1 MFYLKR
7 LSLFLFLLSLSY
19 SQSAYFS
26 AGLTARY
33 GSGFQ
38 SSIEIGDTTRNSY
51 VFREHTLDITAGYG
65 NFSIWSNFE
74 FSSPPRIGP
83 DHLGLRKLRM
93 MWESDYL
100 SVSAGDL
107 YGQFGRGLALNLW
120 ESQGIDWDSSLRG
133 IWLTTRPNEKLTL
146 DIVSG
151 NSAGGRH
158 LPIGPGVDPRIRDFS
173 EDATV
178 SALLLS
184 VDNILPNLSIGLY
197 GVDVDAFKPWFG
209 KMQNLFGDVET
220 VDSVNV
226 RTRSFSPGFFVEYIG
241 RDYDLYVEVMKRSLE
256 IFDTDSLYSTP
267 SFEWI
272 YYERENKGW
281 GGYASVSYY
290 PGKLGVTLEYK
301 NYFFDDSHPDIRTK
315 LPYHLGRLAPIMNGP
330 TAFKEHSAV
339 LMRRTPHIMD
349 FEDEVG
355 IQAEVNLNV
364 SDDLFLIFNYAQSSR
379 HTGFRDVNYID
390 GYDGWEKVETESL
403 LWFSDN
409 EMFYPFKEFYG
420 EMNYHYSPLNLDLRL
435 MAARSSEMVETYAE
449 NILELPYSETHPL
462 YDHTQEQLNWFKR
475 DLFTLPTQLTMNLPS
490 GHGLM
495 LYWEHQWEDYH
506 DRNYLVYRNLSTG
519 EIDSVTT
526 DETLTVPYYYR
537 YVALNL
543 SKPSRYS
550 FGFVYDYASAV
561 KTGAPQNTD
570 PENDSWLEE
579 MLRNSGVDLT
589 NKWFGVQGSLYL
601 TPATILSVFYGSL
614 QGGLKCESGVCVY
627 VPGIEDAFTVTIT
640 SNF

>member
-26 AGLTARY
+26 AGLTAQY

-133 IWLTTRPNEKLTL
+133 IWLTTRPNEKLTV

-184 VDNILPNLSIGLY
+184 VDNLLPNLSIGLY
-197 GVDVDAFKPWFG
+197 AVDVDAFKPWFG

-290 PGKLGVTLEYK
+290 PGKLGLTLEYK

-315 LPYHLGRLAPIMNGP
+315 LPYRLGRLAPIMNGP

-420 EMNYHYSPLNLDLRL
+420 EFNYHYSPLNLDIRL
-435 MAARSSEMVETYAE
+435 MAARSSEIVESYVEIINELSYWE
-449 NILELPYSETHPL
+449 N
-462 YDHTQEQLNWFKR
+462 HTQEQLDWKKR
-475 DLFTLPTQLTMNLPS
+475 DLYTLPTELTLSLPS
-490 GHGLM
+490 GHGLT
-495 LYWEHQWEDYH
+495 LYWEHQWEDYN
-506 DRNYLVYRNLSTG
+506 DRNYLVYRDLSSS

-526 DETLTVPYYYR
+526 DEILTVPYYYR

-550 FGFVYDYASAV
+550 AGFIYDFASGI
-561 KTGAPQNTD
+561 KTGSPQNTD
-570 PENDSWLEE
+570 PANDSWLEE
-579 MLRNSGVDLT
+579 ILRNSGVDMT

-601 TPATILSVFYGSL
+601 TPATIFNVFYGSL
-614 QGGLKCESGVCVY
+614 QGGLKCDSGVCVY

>member
-133 IWLTTRPNEKLTL
+133 IWLTTRPNEKLTV

-178 SALLLS
+178 RALLLS

-290 PGKLGVTLEYK
+290 PGKLGLTLEYK

-420 EMNYHYSPLNLDLRL
+420 EFNYHYSPLNLDIRL
-435 MAARSSEMVETYAE
+435 MAARSSEIVESYVEIINELSYWE
-449 NILELPYSETHPL
+449 N
-462 YDHTQEQLNWFKR
+462 HTQEQLDWKKR
-475 DLFTLPTQLTMNLPS
+475 DLYTLPTELTLSLPS
-490 GHGLM
+490 GHGLT
-495 LYWEHQWEDYH
+495 LYWEHQWEDYN
-506 DRNYLVYRNLSTG
+506 DRNYLVYRDLSSS

-526 DETLTVPYYYR
+526 DEILTVPYYYR

-550 FGFVYDYASAV
+550 AGFIYDFASGI
-561 KTGAPQNTD
+561 KTGSPQNTD
-570 PENDSWLEE
+570 PANDSWLEE
-579 MLRNSGVDLT
+579 ILRNSGVDMT

-601 TPATILSVFYGSL
+601 TPATIFNVFYGSL
-614 QGGLKCESGVCVY
+614 QGGLKCDSGVCVY

>member
-133 IWLTTRPNEKLTL
+133 IWLTTRPNEKLTV

-290 PGKLGVTLEYK
+290 PGKLGLTLEYK

-315 LPYHLGRLAPIMNGP
+315 LPYRLGRLAPIMNGP

-420 EMNYHYSPLNLDLRL
+420 EFNYHYSPLNLDIRL
-435 MAARSSEMVETYAE
+435 MAARSSEIVESYVEIINELSYWE
-449 NILELPYSETHPL
+449 N
-462 YDHTQEQLNWFKR
+462 HTQEQLDWKKR
-475 DLFTLPTQLTMNLPS
+475 DLYTLPTELTLSLPS
-490 GHGLM
+490 GHGLT
-495 LYWEHQWEDYH
+495 LYWEHQWEDYN
-506 DRNYLVYRNLSTG
+506 DRNYLVYRDLSSS

-526 DETLTVPYYYR
+526 DEILTVPYYYR

-550 FGFVYDYASAV
+550 AGFIYDFASGI
-561 KTGAPQNTD
+561 KTGSPQNTD
-570 PENDSWLEE
+570 PANDSWLEE
-579 MLRNSGVDLT
+579 ILRNSGVDMT
-589 NKWFGVQGSLYL
+589 NKWFGIQGSLYL

>member
-1 MFYLKR
+1 VFYLKR

-133 IWLTTRPNEKLTL
+133 IWLTTRPNEKLTV

-290 PGKLGVTLEYK
+290 PGKLGLTLEYK

-315 LPYHLGRLAPIMNGP
+315 LPYRLGRLAPIMNGP

-420 EMNYHYSPLNLDLRL
+420 EFNYHYSPLNLDIRL
-435 MAARSSEMVETYAE
+435 MAARSSEIVESYVEIINELSYWE
-449 NILELPYSETHPL
+449 N
-462 YDHTQEQLNWFKR
+462 HTQEQLDWKKR
-475 DLFTLPTQLTMNLPS
+475 DLYTLPTELTLSLPS
-490 GHGLM
+490 GHGLT
-495 LYWEHQWEDYH
+495 LYWEHQWEDYN
-506 DRNYLVYRNLSTG
+506 DRNYLVYRDLSSS

-526 DETLTVPYYYR
+526 DEILTVPYYYR

-550 FGFVYDYASAV
+550 AGFIYDFASGI
-561 KTGAPQNTD
+561 KTGSPQNTD
-570 PENDSWLEE
+570 PANDSWLEE
-579 MLRNSGVDLT
+579 ILRNSGVDMT

-601 TPATILSVFYGSL
+601 TPATIFNVFYGSL
-614 QGGLKCESGVCVY
+614 QGGLKCDSGVCVY

>member
-1 MFYLKR
+1 MSPIIR
-7 LSLFLFLLSLSY
+7 LIPILILVSLSY
-19 SQSAYFS
+19 GQKTYFS
-26 AGLTARY
+26 AGLIAQF
-33 GSGFQ
+33 GSGLQ
-38 SSIEIGDTTRNSY
+38 PSIEIGDTTRESY
-51 VFREHTLDITAGYG
+51 VYREHFLDVTAAYG
-65 NFSIWSNFE
+65 NFTLWSNFE

-83 DHLGLRKLRM
+83 DHLGLRKLRLT
-93 MWESDYL
+93 WESERM
-100 SVSAGDL
+100 SVNAGDL

-120 ESQGIDWDSSLRG
+120 ENQGIDWDSSLKG
-133 IWLTTRPNEKLTL
+133 IWVTVRPTERLSVDL
-146 DIVSG
+146 VSG
-151 NSAGGRH
+151 NAAGGRH

-173 EDATV
+173 EDGTV
-178 SALLLS
+178 SALLLTA
-184 VDNILPNLSIGLY
+184 DNLLPNLSAGFY
-197 GVDVDAFKPWFG
+197 GVEIDAVNPWYG
-209 KMQNLFGDVET
+209 KMQNLSGDVES
-220 VDSVNV
+220 VDSISV
-226 RTRSFSPGFFVEYIG
+226 RTRSFSPGLFVEYFG
-241 RDYDLYVEVMKRSLE
+241 SDFDVYMEMMKRSLE
-256 IFDTDSLYSTP
+256 IFDADSLYSTP
-267 SFEWI
+267 LYDWL
-272 YYERENKGW
+272 YYDRESSGW

-301 NYFFDDSHPDIRTK
+301 NYFFDSSHPDIRK
-315 LPYHLGRLAPIMNGP
+315 NLPYRLGRVSSAMNGP
-330 TAFKEHSAV
+330 TAIKEYSSM
-339 LMRRTPHIMD
+339 LLSRTPHVMD

-355 IQAEVNLNV
+355 IQAEVNLSV
-364 SDDLFLIFNYAQSSR
+364 TDDLFLIFNYAQSSR

-390 GYDGWEKVETESL
+390 GYDGWEEVETESQF
-403 LWFSDN
+403 WFSDD
-409 EMFYPFKEFYG
+409 EMFYPFKEYYG

-506 DRNYLVYRNLSTG
+506 DRNYLVYRDLSTG

-561 KTGAPQNTD
+561 KTGTPQNTD

-579 MLRNSGVDLT
+579 ILRNSGVNMT
-589 NKWFGVQGSLYL
+589 NKWFGVQGFLYL

-614 QGGLKCESGVCVY
+614 QGGLKCDSGVCVY
-627 VPGIEDAFTVTIT
+627 VPGIEDAFTLTLT

>member
-133 IWLTTRPNEKLTL
+133 IWLTTRPNEKLTV

-290 PGKLGVTLEYK
+290 PGKLGLTLEYK

-315 LPYHLGRLAPIMNGP
+315 LPYRLGRLAPIMNGP

-420 EMNYHYSPLNLDLRL
+420 EFNYHYSPLNLDIRL
-435 MAARSSEMVETYAE
+435 MAARSSEIVESYVEIINELSYWE
-449 NILELPYSETHPL
+449 N
-462 YDHTQEQLNWFKR
+462 HTQEQLDWKKR
-475 DLFTLPTQLTMNLPS
+475 DLYTLPTELTLSLPS
-490 GHGLM
+490 GHGLT
-495 LYWEHQWEDYH
+495 LYWEHQWEDYN
-506 DRNYLVYRNLSTG
+506 DRNYLVYRDLSSS

-526 DETLTVPYYYR
+526 DEILTVPYYYR

-550 FGFVYDYASAV
+550 AGFVYDFASGI
-561 KTGAPQNTD
+561 KTGSPQNTD
-570 PENDSWLEE
+570 PANDSWLEE
-579 MLRNSGVDLT
+579 ILRNSGVDMT

-601 TPATILSVFYGSL
+601 TPATIFNVFYGSL
-614 QGGLKCESGVCVY
+614 QGGLKCDSGVCVY

>member
-1 MFYLKR
+1 MSPIIR
-7 LSLFLFLLSLSY
+7 LIPILILVSLSY
-19 SQSAYFS
+19 GQKTYFS
-26 AGLTARY
+26 AGLIAQF
-33 GSGFQ
+33 GSGLQ
-38 SSIEIGDTTRNSY
+38 PSIEIGDTTRESY
-51 VFREHTLDITAGYG
+51 VYREHFLDVTAAYG
-65 NFSIWSNFE
+65 NFTLWSNFE

-83 DHLGLRKLRM
+83 DHLGLRKLRLT
-93 MWESDYL
+93 WESERM
-100 SVSAGDL
+100 SVNAGDL

-120 ESQGIDWDSSLRG
+120 ENQGIDWDSSLKG
-133 IWLTTRPNEKLTL
+133 IWVTVRPTEKLSVDL
-146 DIVSG
+146 VSG
-151 NSAGGRH
+151 NAAGGRH

-173 EDATV
+173 EDGTV
-178 SALLLS
+178 RALLLTA
-184 VDNILPNLSIGLY
+184 DNLLPNLSAGFY
-197 GVDVDAFKPWFG
+197 GVEIDAVNPWYG
-209 KMQNLFGDVET
+209 KMQNLSGDVES
-220 VDSVNV
+220 VDSISV
-226 RTRSFSPGFFVEYIG
+226 RTRSFSPGLFVEYFGSDFDI
-241 RDYDLYVEVMKRSLE
+241 YMEMMKRSLE
-256 IFDTDSLYSTP
+256 IFDADSLYSTP
-267 SFEWI
+267 LYDWL
-272 YYERENKGW
+272 YYDRESSGW

-301 NYFFDDSHPDIRTK
+301 NYFFDSSHPDIRK
-315 LPYHLGRLAPIMNGP
+315 NLPYRLGRVSSAMNGP
-330 TAFKEHSAV
+330 TAIKEYSSM
-339 LMRRTPHIMD
+339 LLSRTPHVMD

-355 IQAEVNLNV
+355 IQAEVNLSV
-364 SDDLFLIFNYAQSSR
+364 TDDLFLIFNYAQSSR

-390 GYDGWEKVETESL
+390 GYDGWEEVGTESQF
-403 LWFSDN
+403 WFSDV
-409 EMFYPFKEFYG
+409 EMFYPFKEYYG

-506 DRNYLVYRNLSTG
+506 DRNYLVYRDLSTG

-561 KTGAPQNTD
+561 KTGTQQNTD

-579 MLRNSGVDLT
+579 ILRNSGVDMT
-589 NKWFGVQGSLYL
+589 NKWFGVQGFLYL

-614 QGGLKCESGVCVY
+614 QGGLNCDSGVCVY
-627 VPGIEDAFTVTIT
+627 VPGIEDAFTLTLT

>member
-133 IWLTTRPNEKLTL
+133 IWLTTRPNEKLTV

-290 PGKLGVTLEYK
+290 PGKLGLTLEYK

-315 LPYHLGRLAPIMNGP
+315 LPYRLGRLAPIMNGP

-420 EMNYHYSPLNLDLRL
+420 EFNYHYSPLNLDIRL
-435 MAARSSEMVETYAE
+435 MAARSSEIVESYVEIINELSYWE
-449 NILELPYSETHPL
+449 N
-462 YDHTQEQLNWFKR
+462 HTQEQLDWKKR
-475 DLFTLPTQLTMNLPS
+475 DLYTLPTELTLSLPS
-490 GHGLM
+490 GHGLT
-495 LYWEHQWEDYH
+495 LYWEHQWEDYN
-506 DRNYLVYRNLSTG
+506 DRNYLVYRDLSSS

-526 DETLTVPYYYR
+526 DEILTVPYYYR

-550 FGFVYDYASAV
+550 AGFIYDFASGI
-561 KTGAPQNTD
+561 KTGSPQNTD
-570 PENDSWLEE
+570 PANDSWLEE
-579 MLRNSGVDLT
+579 ILRNSGVDMT

-601 TPATILSVFYGSL
+601 TPATIFSVFYGSL
-614 QGGLKCESGVCVY
+614 QGGLKCDSGVCVY

>member
-133 IWLTTRPNEKLTL
+133 IWLTTRPNEKLTV

-339 LMRRTPHIMD
+339 LMRRTPHIID

-420 EMNYHYSPLNLDLRL
+420 EFNYHYSPLNLDIRL
-435 MAARSSEMVETYAE
+435 MAARSSEIVESYVEIINELSYWE
-449 NILELPYSETHPL
+449 N
-462 YDHTQEQLNWFKR
+462 HTQEQLDWKKR
-475 DLFTLPTQLTMNLPS
+475 DLYTLPTELTLSLPS
-490 GHGLM
+490 GHGLT
-495 LYWEHQWEDYH
+495 LYWEHQWEDYN
-506 DRNYLVYRNLSTG
+506 DRNYLVYRDLSSS

-526 DETLTVPYYYR
+526 DEILTVPYYYR

-550 FGFVYDYASAV
+550 AGFIYDFASGI
-561 KTGAPQNTD
+561 KTGSPQNTD
-570 PENDSWLEE
+570 PANDSWLEE
-579 MLRNSGVDLT
+579 ILRNSGVDMT

>member
-1 MFYLKR
+1 M
-7 LSLFLFLLSLSY
+7 LSLSY

-26 AGLTARY
+26 AGLTAQY

-83 DHLGLRKLRM
+83 DHLGLRKLRL

-133 IWLTTRPNEKLTL
+133 IWLTARPTEKLTV

-184 VDNILPNLSIGLY
+184 ADNFLPNLSLGLY

-226 RTRSFSPGFFVEYIG
+226 RTRSFSPGFFVEYFG

-272 YYERENKGW
+272 YYERESKGW

-330 TAFKEHSAV
+330 TAFKEYSAV

-364 SDDLFLIFNYAQSSR
+364 SDDLFLVFNYAQSSR

-420 EMNYHYSPLNLDLRL
+420 EFNYHYSPLNLDIRL
-435 MAARSSEMVETYAE
+435 MAARSSEIVESYVEIINELSYWE
-449 NILELPYSETHPL
+449 N
-462 YDHTQEQLNWFKR
+462 HTQEQLDWKKR
-475 DLFTLPTQLTMNLPS
+475 NLYTLPTELTLSLPS
-490 GHGLM
+490 GHGLT
-495 LYWEHQWEDYH
+495 LYWEHQWEDYN
-506 DRNYLVYRNLSTG
+506 DRNYLVYRDLSSS

-526 DETLTVPYYYR
+526 DEILTVPYYYR

-550 FGFVYDYASAV
+550 AGFVYDFASGI
-561 KTGAPQNTD
+561 KTGSPQNTD
-570 PENDSWLEE
+570 PANDSWLEE
-579 MLRNSGVDLT
+579 ILRNSGVDMT

-601 TPATILSVFYGSL
+601 TPATIFNVFYGSL
-614 QGGLKCESGVCVY
+614 QGGLKCDSGVCVY

>member
-133 IWLTTRPNEKLTL
+133 IWLTTRPNEKLTV

-178 SALLLS
+178 RALLLS

-209 KMQNLFGDVET
+209 KMQNLYGDVET

-290 PGKLGVTLEYK
+290 PGKLGLTLEYK

-315 LPYHLGRLAPIMNGP
+315 LPYRLGRLAPIMNGP

-420 EMNYHYSPLNLDLRL
+420 EFNYHYSPLNLDIRL
-435 MAARSSEMVETYAE
+435 MAARSSEIVESYVEIINELSYWE
-449 NILELPYSETHPL
+449 N
-462 YDHTQEQLNWFKR
+462 HTQEQLDWKKR
-475 DLFTLPTQLTMNLPS
+475 DLYTLPTELTLSLPS
-490 GHGLM
+490 GHGLT
-495 LYWEHQWEDYH
+495 LYWEHQWEDYN
-506 DRNYLVYRNLSTG
+506 DRNYLVYRDLSSS

-526 DETLTVPYYYR
+526 DEILTVPYYYR

-550 FGFVYDYASAV
+550 AGFIYDFASGI
-561 KTGAPQNTD
+561 KTGSPQNTD
-570 PENDSWLEE
+570 PANDSWLEE
-579 MLRNSGVDLT
+579 ILRNSGVDMT

-601 TPATILSVFYGSL
+601 TPATIFNVFYGSL
-614 QGGLKCESGVCVY
+614 QGGLKCDSGVCVY

>member
-26 AGLTARY
+26 AGLTAQY

-133 IWLTTRPNEKLTL
+133 IWLTTRPNEKLTV

-290 PGKLGVTLEYK
+290 PGKLGLTLEYK

-315 LPYHLGRLAPIMNGP
+315 LPYRLGRLAPIMNGP

-420 EMNYHYSPLNLDLRL
+420 EFNYHYSPLNLDIRL
-435 MAARSSEMVETYAE
+435 MAARSSEIVESYVEIINELSYWE
-449 NILELPYSETHPL
+449 N
-462 YDHTQEQLNWFKR
+462 HTQEQLDWKKR
-475 DLFTLPTQLTMNLPS
+475 DLYTLPTELTLSLPS
-490 GHGLM
+490 GHGLT
-495 LYWEHQWEDYH
+495 LYWEHQWEDYN
-506 DRNYLVYRNLSTG
+506 DRNYLVYRDLSSS

-526 DETLTVPYYYR
+526 DEILTVPYYYR

-550 FGFVYDYASAV
+550 AGFIYDFASGI
-561 KTGAPQNTD
+561 KTGSPQNTD
-570 PENDSWLEE
+570 PANDSWLEE
-579 MLRNSGVDLT
+579 ILRNSGVDMT

>member
-420 EMNYHYSPLNLDLRL
+420 EFNYHYSPLNLDIRL
-435 MAARSSEMVETYAE
+435 MAARSSEIVESYVEIINELSYWE
-449 NILELPYSETHPL
+449 N
-462 YDHTQEQLNWFKR
+462 HTQEQLDWKKR
-475 DLFTLPTQLTMNLPS
+475 DLYTLPTELTLSLPS
-490 GHGLM
+490 GHGLT
-495 LYWEHQWEDYH
+495 LYWEHQWEDYN
-506 DRNYLVYRNLSTG
+506 DRNYLVYRDLSSS

-526 DETLTVPYYYR
+526 DEILTVPYYYR

-550 FGFVYDYASAV
+550 AGFIYDFASGI
-561 KTGAPQNTD
+561 KTGSPQNTD
-570 PENDSWLEE
+570 PANDSWLEE
-579 MLRNSGVDLT
+579 ILRNSGVDMT

-601 TPATILSVFYGSL
+601 TPATIFNVFYGSL
-614 QGGLKCESGVCVY
+614 QGGLKCDSGVCVY

>member
-1 MFYLKR
+1 MSPIIR
-7 LSLFLFLLSLSY
+7 LIPILILVSLSY
-19 SQSAYFS
+19 GQKTYFS
-26 AGLTARY
+26 AGLIAQF
-33 GSGFQ
+33 GSGLQ
-38 SSIEIGDTTRNSY
+38 PSIEIGDTTRESY
-51 VFREHTLDITAGYG
+51 VYREHFLDVTAAYG
-65 NFSIWSNFE
+65 NFTLWSNFE

-83 DHLGLRKLRM
+83 DHLGLRKLRLT
-93 MWESDYL
+93 WESERM
-100 SVSAGDL
+100 SVNAGDL

-120 ESQGIDWDSSLRG
+120 ENQGIDWDSSLKG
-133 IWLTTRPNEKLTL
+133 IWVTVRPTEKLSVDL
-146 DIVSG
+146 VSG
-151 NSAGGRH
+151 NAAGGRH

-173 EDATV
+173 EDGTV
-178 SALLLS
+178 SALLLTA
-184 VDNILPNLSIGLY
+184 DNLLPNLSAGFY
-197 GVDVDAFKPWFG
+197 GVEIDAVNPWYG
-209 KMQNLFGDVET
+209 KMQNLSGDVES
-220 VDSVNV
+220 VDSISV
-226 RTRSFSPGFFVEYIG
+226 RTRSFSPGLFVEYFGSDFDI
-241 RDYDLYVEVMKRSLE
+241 YMEMMKRSLE
-256 IFDTDSLYSTP
+256 IFDADSLYSTP
-267 SFEWI
+267 LYDWL
-272 YYERENKGW
+272 YYDRESSGW

-301 NYFFDDSHPDIRTK
+301 NYFFDSSHPDIRIN
-315 LPYHLGRLAPIMNGP
+315 LPYRLGRVSSAMNGP
-330 TAFKEHSAV
+330 TAIKEYSSM
-339 LMRRTPHIMD
+339 LLSRTPHVMD

-355 IQAEVNLNV
+355 IQAEVNLSV
-364 SDDLFLIFNYAQSSR
+364 TDDLFLIFNYAQSSR

-390 GYDGWEKVETESL
+390 GYDGWEEVETESQF
-403 LWFSDN
+403 WFSDD
-409 EMFYPFKEFYG
+409 EMFYPFKEYYG

-506 DRNYLVYRNLSTG
+506 DRNYLVYRDLSTG

-561 KTGAPQNTD
+561 KTGTPQNTD
-570 PENDSWLEE
+570 PKNDSWLEDI
-579 MLRNSGVDLT
+579 LRNSGVNMT
-589 NKWFGVQGSLYL
+589 NKWFGVQGFLYL

-614 QGGLKCESGVCVY
+614 QGGLKCDSGVCVY
-627 VPGIEDAFTVTIT
+627 VPGIEDAFTLTLT

>member
-133 IWLTTRPNEKLTL
+133 IWLTTRPNEKLTV

-184 VDNILPNLSIGLY
+184 VDNLLPNLSIGLY

-290 PGKLGVTLEYK
+290 PGKLGLTLEYK

-315 LPYHLGRLAPIMNGP
+315 LPYRLGRLAPIMNGP

-420 EMNYHYSPLNLDLRL
+420 EFNYHYSPLNLDIRL
-435 MAARSSEMVETYAE
+435 MAARSSEIVESYVEIINELSYWE
-449 NILELPYSETHPL
+449 N
-462 YDHTQEQLNWFKR
+462 HTQEQLDWKKR
-475 DLFTLPTQLTMNLPS
+475 DLYTLPTELTLSLPS
-490 GHGLM
+490 GHGLT
-495 LYWEHQWEDYH
+495 LYWEHQWEDYN
-506 DRNYLVYRNLSTG
+506 DRNYLVYRDLSSS

-526 DETLTVPYYYR
+526 DEILTVPYYYR

-550 FGFVYDYASAV
+550 AGFIYDFASGI
-561 KTGAPQNTD
+561 KTGSPQNTD
-570 PENDSWLEE
+570 PANDSWLEE
-579 MLRNSGVDLT
+579 ILRNSGVDMT

-601 TPATILSVFYGSL
+601 TPATIFNVFYGSL
-614 QGGLKCESGVCVY
+614 QGGLKCDSGVCVY

>member
-133 IWLTTRPNEKLTL
+133 IWLTTRPNEKLTV

-315 LPYHLGRLAPIMNGP
+315 LPYRLGRLAPIMNGP

-409 EMFYPFKEFYG
+409 EMFYPYKEFYG
-420 EMNYHYSPLNLDLRL
+420 EFNYHYSPLNLDIRL
-435 MAARSSEMVETYAE
+435 MAARSSEIVESYVEIINELSYWE
-449 NILELPYSETHPL
+449 N
-462 YDHTQEQLNWFKR
+462 HTQEQLDWKKR
-475 DLFTLPTQLTMNLPS
+475 DLYTLPTELTLSLPS
-490 GHGLM
+490 GHGLT
-495 LYWEHQWEDYH
+495 LYWEHQWEDYN
-506 DRNYLVYRNLSTG
+506 DRNYLVYRDLSSS

-526 DETLTVPYYYR
+526 DEILTVPYYYR

-550 FGFVYDYASAV
+550 AGFIYDFASGI
-561 KTGAPQNTD
+561 KTGSPQNTD
-570 PENDSWLEE
+570 PANDSWLEE
-579 MLRNSGVDLT
+579 ILRNSGVDMT
-589 NKWFGVQGSLYL
+589 NKWFGIQGSLYL
-601 TPATILSVFYGSL
+601 TPATIFNVFYGSL
-614 QGGLKCESGVCVY
+614 QGGLKCDSGVCVY

>member
-133 IWLTTRPNEKLTL
+133 IWLTTRPNEKLTV

-420 EMNYHYSPLNLDLRL
+420 EFNYHYSPLNLDIRL
-435 MAARSSEMVETYAE
+435 MAARSSEIVESYVEIINELSYWE
-449 NILELPYSETHPL
+449 N
-462 YDHTQEQLNWFKR
+462 HTQEQLDWKKR
-475 DLFTLPTQLTMNLPS
+475 DLYTLPTELTLSLPS
-490 GHGLM
+490 GHGLT
-495 LYWEHQWEDYH
+495 LYWEHQWEDYN
-506 DRNYLVYRNLSTG
+506 DRNYLVYRDLSSS

-526 DETLTVPYYYR
+526 DEILTVPYYYR

-550 FGFVYDYASAV
+550 AGFIYDFASGI
-561 KTGAPQNTD
+561 KTGSPQNTD
-570 PENDSWLEE
+570 PANDSWLEE
-579 MLRNSGVDLT
+579 ILRNSGVDMT

-601 TPATILSVFYGSL
+601 TPATIFNVFYGSL
-614 QGGLKCESGVCVY
+614 QGGLKCDSGVCVY

>member
-1 MFYLKR
+1 VFYLKR

-133 IWLTTRPNEKLTL
+133 IWLTTRPNEKLTV

-339 LMRRTPHIMD
+339 LMRRTPHIID

-420 EMNYHYSPLNLDLRL
+420 EFNYHYSPLNLDIRL
-435 MAARSSEMVETYAE
+435 MAARSSEIVESYVEIINELSYWE
-449 NILELPYSETHPL
+449 N
-462 YDHTQEQLNWFKR
+462 HTQEQLDWKKR
-475 DLFTLPTQLTMNLPS
+475 DLYTLPTELTLSLPS
-490 GHGLM
+490 GHGLT
-495 LYWEHQWEDYH
+495 LYWEHQWEDYN
-506 DRNYLVYRNLSTG
+506 DRNYLVYRDLSSS

-526 DETLTVPYYYR
+526 DEILTVPYYYR

-550 FGFVYDYASAV
+550 AGFIYDFASGI
-561 KTGAPQNTD
+561 KTGSPQNTD
-570 PENDSWLEE
+570 PANDSWLEE
-579 MLRNSGVDLT
+579 ILRNSGVDMT

>member
-1 MFYLKR
+1 MSPIIR
-7 LSLFLFLLSLSY
+7 LIPILILVSLSY
-19 SQSAYFS
+19 GQKTYFS
-26 AGLTARY
+26 AGLIAQF
-33 GSGFQ
+33 GSGLQ
-38 SSIEIGDTTRNSY
+38 PSIEIGDTTRESY
-51 VFREHTLDITAGYG
+51 VYREHFLDVTAAYG
-65 NFSIWSNFE
+65 NFTLWSNFE

-83 DHLGLRKLRM
+83 DHLGLRKLRLT
-93 MWESDYL
+93 WESERM
-100 SVSAGDL
+100 SVNAGDL

-120 ESQGIDWDSSLRG
+120 ENQGIDWDSSLKG
-133 IWLTTRPNEKLTL
+133 IWVTVRPTEKLSVDL
-146 DIVSG
+146 VSG
-151 NSAGGRH
+151 NAAGGRH

-173 EDATV
+173 EDGTV
-178 SALLLS
+178 SALLLTA
-184 VDNILPNLSIGLY
+184 DNLLPNLSAGFY
-197 GVDVDAFKPWFG
+197 GVEIDAVNPWYG
-209 KMQNLFGDVET
+209 KMQNLSGDVES
-220 VDSVNV
+220 VDSISV
-226 RTRSFSPGFFVEYIG
+226 RTRSFSPGLFVEYFGSDFDI
-241 RDYDLYVEVMKRSLE
+241 YMEMMKRSLE
-256 IFDTDSLYSTP
+256 IFDADSLYSTP
-267 SFEWI
+267 LYDWL
-272 YYERENKGW
+272 YYDRESSGW

-301 NYFFDDSHPDIRTK
+301 NYFFDSSHPDIRIN
-315 LPYHLGRLAPIMNGP
+315 LPYRLGRVSSAMNGP
-330 TAFKEHSAV
+330 TAIKEYSSM
-339 LMRRTPHIMD
+339 LLSRTPHVMD

-355 IQAEVNLNV
+355 IQAEVNLSV
-364 SDDLFLIFNYAQSSR
+364 TDDLFLIFNYAQSSR

-390 GYDGWEKVETESL
+390 GYDGWEEVETESQF
-403 LWFSDN
+403 WFSDD
-409 EMFYPFKEFYG
+409 EMFYPFKEYYG

-506 DRNYLVYRNLSTG
+506 DRNYLVYRDLSTG

-561 KTGAPQNTD
+561 KTGTPQNTD
-570 PENDSWLEE
+570 PKNDSWLEE
-579 MLRNSGVDLT
+579 ILRNSGVNMT
-589 NKWFGVQGSLYL
+589 NKWFGVQGFLYL

-614 QGGLKCESGVCVY
+614 QGGLKCDSGVCVY
-627 VPGIEDAFTVTIT
+627 VPGIEDAFTLTLT

>member
-1 MFYLKR
+1 
-7 LSLFLFLLSLSY
+7 
-19 SQSAYFS
+19 
-26 AGLTARY
+26 
-33 GSGFQ
+33 
-38 SSIEIGDTTRNSY
+38 
-51 VFREHTLDITAGYG
+51 
-65 NFSIWSNFE
+65 
-74 FSSPPRIGP
+74 
-83 DHLGLRKLRM
+83 M

-133 IWLTTRPNEKLTL
+133 IWLTTRPNEKLTV

-290 PGKLGVTLEYK
+290 PGKLGLTLEYK

-315 LPYHLGRLAPIMNGP
+315 LPYRLGRLAPIMNGP

-420 EMNYHYSPLNLDLRL
+420 EFNYHYSPLNLDIRL
-435 MAARSSEMVETYAE
+435 MAARSSEIVESYVEIINELSYWE
-449 NILELPYSETHPL
+449 N
-462 YDHTQEQLNWFKR
+462 HTQEQLDWKKR
-475 DLFTLPTQLTMNLPS
+475 DLYTLPTELTLSLPS
-490 GHGLM
+490 GHGLT
-495 LYWEHQWEDYH
+495 LYWEHQWEDYN
-506 DRNYLVYRNLSTG
+506 DRNYLVYRDLSSS

-526 DETLTVPYYYR
+526 DEILTVPYYYR

-550 FGFVYDYASAV
+550 AGFIYDFASGI
-561 KTGAPQNTD
+561 KTGSPQNTD
-570 PENDSWLEE
+570 PANDSWLEE
-579 MLRNSGVDLT
+579 ILRNSGVDMT

-601 TPATILSVFYGSL
+601 TPATIFNVFYGSL
-614 QGGLKCESGVCVY
+614 QGGLKCDSGVCVY

>member
-1 MFYLKR
+1 MSPIIR
-7 LSLFLFLLSLSY
+7 LIPILILVSLSY
-19 SQSAYFS
+19 GQKTYFS
-26 AGLTARY
+26 AGLIAQF
-33 GSGFQ
+33 GSGLQ
-38 SSIEIGDTTRNSY
+38 PSIEIGDTTRESY
-51 VFREHTLDITAGYG
+51 VYREHFLDVTAAYG
-65 NFSIWSNFE
+65 NFTLWSNFE

-83 DHLGLRKLRM
+83 DHLGLRKLRLT
-93 MWESDYL
+93 WESERM
-100 SVSAGDL
+100 SVNAGDL

-120 ESQGIDWDSSLRG
+120 ENQGIDWDSSLKG
-133 IWLTTRPNEKLTL
+133 IWVTVRPTEKLSVDL
-146 DIVSG
+146 VSG
-151 NSAGGRH
+151 NAAGGRH

-173 EDATV
+173 EDGTV
-178 SALLLS
+178 SALLLTA
-184 VDNILPNLSIGLY
+184 DNLLPNLSAGFY
-197 GVDVDAFKPWFG
+197 GVEIDAVNPWYG
-209 KMQNLFGDVET
+209 KMQNLSGDVES
-220 VDSVNV
+220 VDSISV
-226 RTRSFSPGFFVEYIG
+226 RTRSFSPGLFVEYFGSDFDI
-241 RDYDLYVEVMKRSLE
+241 YMEMMKRSLE
-256 IFDTDSLYSTP
+256 IFDADSLYSTP
-267 SFEWI
+267 LYDWL
-272 YYERENKGW
+272 YYDRESSGW

-301 NYFFDDSHPDIRTK
+301 NYFFDSSHPDIRK
-315 LPYHLGRLAPIMNGP
+315 NLPYRLGRVSSAMNGP
-330 TAFKEHSAV
+330 TAIKEYSSM
-339 LMRRTPHIMD
+339 LLSRTPHVMD

-355 IQAEVNLNV
+355 IQAEVNLSV
-364 SDDLFLIFNYAQSSR
+364 TDDLFLIFNYAQSSR
-379 HTGFRDVNYID
+379 HTGFRDVSYID
-390 GYDGWEKVETESL
+390 GYDGWEEVKTESQF
-403 LWFSDN
+403 WFSDD
-409 EMFYPFKEFYG
+409 EMFYPFKEYYG

-506 DRNYLVYRNLSTG
+506 DRNYLVYRDLSTG

-579 MLRNSGVDLT
+579 ILRNSGVNMT
-589 NKWFGVQGSLYL
+589 NKWFGVQGFLYL

-614 QGGLKCESGVCVY
+614 QGGLKCDSGVCVY
-627 VPGIEDAFTVTIT
+627 VPGIEDAFTLTLT

>member
-1 MFYLKR
+1 VFYLKR

-26 AGLTARY
+26 AGLTAQY

-83 DHLGLRKLRM
+83 DHLGLRKLRL

-133 IWLTTRPNEKLTL
+133 IWLTARPTEKLTV

-184 VDNILPNLSIGLY
+184 ADNFLPNLSLGLY

-226 RTRSFSPGFFVEYIG
+226 RTRSFSPGFFVEYFG

-272 YYERENKGW
+272 YYERESKGW

-330 TAFKEHSAV
+330 TAFKEYSAV

-364 SDDLFLIFNYAQSSR
+364 SDDLFLVFNYAQSSR

-420 EMNYHYSPLNLDLRL
+420 EFNYHYSPLNLDIRL
-435 MAARSSEMVETYAE
+435 MAARSSEIVESYVEIINELSYWE
-449 NILELPYSETHPL
+449 N
-462 YDHTQEQLNWFKR
+462 HTQEQLDWKKR
-475 DLFTLPTQLTMNLPS
+475 NLYTLPTELTLSLPS
-490 GHGLM
+490 GHGLT
-495 LYWEHQWEDYH
+495 LYWEHQWEDYN
-506 DRNYLVYRNLSTG
+506 DRNYLVYRDLSSS

-526 DETLTVPYYYR
+526 DEILTVPYYYR

-550 FGFVYDYASAV
+550 AGFVYDFASGI
-561 KTGAPQNTD
+561 KTGSPQNTD
-570 PENDSWLEE
+570 PANDSWLEE
-579 MLRNSGVDLT
+579 ILRNSGVDMT

-601 TPATILSVFYGSL
+601 TPATIFNVFYGSL
-614 QGGLKCESGVCVY
+614 QGGLKCDSGVCVY

>member
-1 MFYLKR
+1 VFYLKR

-133 IWLTTRPNEKLTL
+133 IWLTTRPNEKLTV

-178 SALLLS
+178 RALLLS

-290 PGKLGVTLEYK
+290 PGKLGLTLEYK

-315 LPYHLGRLAPIMNGP
+315 LPYRLGRLAPIMNGP

-420 EMNYHYSPLNLDLRL
+420 EFNYHYSPLNLDIRL
-435 MAARSSEMVETYAE
+435 MAARSSEIVESYVEIINELSYWE
-449 NILELPYSETHPL
+449 N
-462 YDHTQEQLNWFKR
+462 HTQEQLDWKKR
-475 DLFTLPTQLTMNLPS
+475 DLYTLPTELTLSLPS
-490 GHGLM
+490 GHGLT
-495 LYWEHQWEDYH
+495 LYWEHQWEDYN
-506 DRNYLVYRNLSTG
+506 DRNYLVYRDLSSS

-526 DETLTVPYYYR
+526 DEILTVPYYYR

-550 FGFVYDYASAV
+550 AGFIYDFASGI
-561 KTGAPQNTD
+561 KTGSPQNTD
-570 PENDSWLEE
+570 PANDSWLEE
-579 MLRNSGVDLT
+579 ILRNSGVDMT

-601 TPATILSVFYGSL
+601 TPATIFNVFYGSL
-614 QGGLKCESGVCVY
+614 QGGLKCDSGVCVY

>member
-1 MFYLKR
+1 
-7 LSLFLFLLSLSY
+7 LLSLSY

-26 AGLTARY
+26 AGLTAQY

-83 DHLGLRKLRM
+83 DHLGLRKLRL

-133 IWLTTRPNEKLTL
+133 IWLTARPTEKLTV

-184 VDNILPNLSIGLY
+184 ADNFLPNLSLGLY

-226 RTRSFSPGFFVEYIG
+226 RTRSFSPGFFVEYFG

-272 YYERENKGW
+272 YYERESKGW

-330 TAFKEHSAV
+330 TAFKEYSAV

-364 SDDLFLIFNYAQSSR
+364 SDDLFLVFNYAQSSR

-420 EMNYHYSPLNLDLRL
+420 EFNYHYSPLNLDIRL
-435 MAARSSEMVETYAE
+435 MAARSSEIVESYVEIINELSYWE
-449 NILELPYSETHPL
+449 N
-462 YDHTQEQLNWFKR
+462 HTQEQLDWKKR
-475 DLFTLPTQLTMNLPS
+475 NLYTLPTELTLSLPS
-490 GHGLM
+490 GHGLT
-495 LYWEHQWEDYH
+495 LYWEHQWEDYN
-506 DRNYLVYRNLSTG
+506 DRNYLVYRDLSSS

-526 DETLTVPYYYR
+526 DEILTVPYYYR

-550 FGFVYDYASAV
+550 AGFVYDFASGI
-561 KTGAPQNTD
+561 KTGSPQNTD
-570 PENDSWLEE
+570 PANDSWLEE
-579 MLRNSGVDLT
+579 ILRNSGVDMT

-601 TPATILSVFYGSL
+601 TPATIFNVFYGSL
-614 QGGLKCESGVCVY
+614 QGGLKCDSGVCVY

>member
-133 IWLTTRPNEKLTL
+133 IWLTTRPNEKLTV

-290 PGKLGVTLEYK
+290 PGKLGLTLEYK

-315 LPYHLGRLAPIMNGP
+315 LPYRLGRLAPIMNGP

-420 EMNYHYSPLNLDLRL
+420 EFNYHYSPLNLDIRL
-435 MAARSSEMVETYAE
+435 MAARSSEIVESYVEIINELSYWE
-449 NILELPYSETHPL
+449 N
-462 YDHTQEQLNWFKR
+462 HTQEQLDWKKR
-475 DLFTLPTQLTMNLPS
+475 DLYTLPTELTLSLPS
-490 GHGLM
+490 GHGLT
-495 LYWEHQWEDYH
+495 LYWEHQWEDYN
-506 DRNYLVYRNLSTG
+506 DRNYLVYRDLSSS

-526 DETLTVPYYYR
+526 DEILTVPYYYR

-550 FGFVYDYASAV
+550 AGFIYDFASGI
-561 KTGAPQNTD
+561 KTGSPQNTD
-570 PENDSWLEE
+570 PANDSWLEE
-579 MLRNSGVDLT
+579 ILRNSGVDMT

-601 TPATILSVFYGSL
+601 TPATIFNVFYGSL
-614 QGGLKCESGVCVY
+614 QGGLKCDSGVCVY

>member
-133 IWLTTRPNEKLTL
+133 IWLTTRPNEKLTV

-290 PGKLGVTLEYK
+290 PGKLGLTLEYK

-315 LPYHLGRLAPIMNGP
+315 LPYRLGRLAPIMNGP

-420 EMNYHYSPLNLDLRL
+420 EFNYHYSPLNLDIRL
-435 MAARSSEMVETYAE
+435 MAARSSEIVESYVEIINELSYWE
-449 NILELPYSETHPL
+449 N
-462 YDHTQEQLNWFKR
+462 HTQEQLDWKKR
-475 DLFTLPTQLTMNLPS
+475 DLYTLPTELTLSLPS
-490 GHGLM
+490 GHGLT
-495 LYWEHQWEDYH
+495 LYWEHQWEDYN
-506 DRNYLVYRNLSTG
+506 DRNYLVYRDLSSS

-526 DETLTVPYYYR
+526 DEILTVPYYYR

-550 FGFVYDYASAV
+550 AGFIYDFASGI
-561 KTGAPQNTD
+561 KTGSPQNTD

-579 MLRNSGVDLT
+579 ILRNSGVDMT

-601 TPATILSVFYGSL
+601 TPATIFNVFYGSL
-614 QGGLKCESGVCVY
+614 QGGLKCDSGVCVY